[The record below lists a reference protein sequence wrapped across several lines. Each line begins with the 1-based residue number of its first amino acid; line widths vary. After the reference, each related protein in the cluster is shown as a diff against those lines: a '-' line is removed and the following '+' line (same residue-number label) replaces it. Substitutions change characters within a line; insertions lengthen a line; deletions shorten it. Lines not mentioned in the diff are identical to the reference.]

1 VSAQN
6 QTVTRALR
14 HLVRPHLEAAG
25 FQDFT
30 GRKAWRREGDRVDV
44 VDFQAVGAYSS
55 VGVGCTPFSFG
66 LFAGVRYAEC
76 EERWSGSS
84 AHEHR
89 PHYSACTVT
98 VILGKLLRQPGAFRP
113 WGREPGEDRVDTWA
127 VREDA
132 SNVDEVVEDA
142 AETLVATGLPVLA
155 EFGSPERAYAALLS
169 RFEPEPSHGVP
180 GVQTGAPGSPR
191 WTHTVGC
198 LAARLGRDAGRDI
211 AAASVLRTPPD
222 RRLSPG

>member
-1 VSAQN
+1 VSGVTLRPVSAQN
-6 QTVTRALR
+6 QAVTRAIR
-14 HLVRPHLEAAG
+14 HLVRPRLEAAG

-66 LFAGVRYAEC
+66 VFTGVRYAEC

-113 WGREPGEDRVDTWA
+113 WGPAYEVEVKSGV
-127 VREDA
+127 
-132 SNVDEVVEDA
+132 EVV
-142 AETLVATGLPVLA
+142 
-155 EFGSPERAYAALLS
+155 RAGWGDSA
-169 RFEPEPSHGVP
+169 GVP
-180 GVQTGAPGSPR
+180 VELILVGVVR
-191 WTHTVGC
+191 C
-198 LAARLGRDAGRDI
+198 CGRCPVPVSGP
-211 AAASVLRTPPD
+211 T
-222 RRLSPG
+222 